1 MILPVGMPRVWHLHL
16 YLDPWLVRG
25 VAAEAGLKPDAVEI
39 PEAFGVRD
47 PRLETFELSL
57 L

>member
-1 MILPVGMPRVWHLHL
+1 MILPAGMPRVWHLHL

-47 PRLETFELSL
+47 PRLETFGLSL